1 MGHVAGGNTDSSQS
15 LLAINQQR
23 SIIEP
28 LLGLGPLI
36 ESSADKHF
44 STRYTSLLTL
54 HILASSRSAFTVF
67 QMAGPQSYPSPTR
80 AETQAG
86 APFYHTSNPSA
97 ADSAIPT
104 TEVPDVSMDQGREDI
119 NVSQLERLHN
129 EIVAQIHPD
138 LENSASKVALAA
150 ASSAADAAAS
160 IAASDAHQQLAR
172 QVMSLGG
179 VDVAAEA
186 EASAHTPP
194 FQMGDEGA
202 MTASGGA
209 PGVMT
214 GSAKV
219 RSKVSRACDECRRKK
234 V

>member
-1 MGHVAGGNTDSSQS
+1 
-15 LLAINQQR
+15 
-23 SIIEP
+23 
-28 LLGLGPLI
+28 
-36 ESSADKHF
+36 
-44 STRYTSLLTL
+44 
-54 HILASSRSAFTVF
+54 
-67 QMAGPQSYPSPTR
+67 MAGPQSYPSPTS

-97 ADSAIPT
+97 TDSVIPT
-104 TEVPDVSMDQGREDI
+104 TEVPDVSLDQSREEI

-138 LENSASKVALAA
+138 LENTASNVALAA
-150 ASSAADAAAS
+150 ASSAADAAAA

-179 VDVAAEA
+179 VDVDAEA
-186 EASAHTPP
+186 EPAHTPP
-194 FQMGDEGA
+194 FQMGEEGA
-202 MTASGGA
+202 MTPGGGP
-209 PGVMT
+209 PGVMS